1 MQSNLDH
8 LDSLGLNK
16 IVRIINN
23 MNINEEQQLIK
34 LQKFHLIVEQNTNG
48 LDDHE

>member
-1 MQSNLDH
+1 
-8 LDSLGLNK
+8 
-16 IVRIINN
+16 